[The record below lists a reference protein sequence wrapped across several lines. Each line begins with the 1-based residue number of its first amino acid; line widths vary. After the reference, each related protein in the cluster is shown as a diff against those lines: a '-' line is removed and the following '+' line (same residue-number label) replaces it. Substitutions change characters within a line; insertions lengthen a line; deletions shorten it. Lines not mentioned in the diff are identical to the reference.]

1 MENSQPNE
9 NPISDSYPD
18 QNQQPISP
26 SSKPLIAGIFLIV
39 AGLLGILM
47 WSMVLAIDP
56 SQFDP
61 LMLQNALPSDSSISL
76 EQLQSMIQ
84 SFMLT
89 CGIIGCILS
98 IFTLTGGIVAIKRK
112 AWGLAIVGGILGLFT
127 IGYFLGSIM
136 SLIGLILIFI
146 SRKEF
151 Q

>member
-1 MENSQPNE
+1 MENPLPIE
-9 NPISDSYPD
+9 NSISESYPD
-18 QNQQPISP
+18 QAQQPIKS
-26 SSKPLIAGIFLIV
+26 SSKPLIAGIFLII

-47 WSMVLAIDP
+47 WSMVLAVDP

-61 LMLQNALPSDSSISL
+61 LMLQNSLPPDSSISL

-84 SFMLT
+84 SFLLT

-98 IFTLTGGIVAIKRK
+98 IVTLAGGIVAVKRK

-136 SLIGLILIFI
+136 SLIGLIILII

-151 Q
+151 